1 MWNHSTMIVWFFLNI
16 FKKIIIIIIFLNQP
30 FLILNN
36 IRCIFTYFFT
46 NIYLFKKY
54 YTYFFI
60 IFFSY
65 TFSKNINI
73 IQNLLLSACWEIIL
87 KAIAKLQSE
96 DIHCKVLSVSRDT
109 RLRTTTTSYPSTSNL
124 YRQSQH
130 FELFKWR
137 L

>member
-1 MWNHSTMIVWFFLNI
+1 MYFYIFFYLYIFSKTIIHIFSQFFFLH
-16 FKKIIIIIIFLNQP
+16 
-30 FLILNN
+30 
-36 IRCIFTYFFT
+36 
-46 NIYLFKKY
+46 
-54 YTYFFI
+54 
-60 IFFSY
+60 

-130 FELFKWR
+130 FELFK
-137 L
+137 